1 MKIYL
6 DFETNGLLRQPGLKA
21 HCMAWCVDDGPIV
34 LDVGHEDI
42 CKSIALWRETVPGA
56 TLVAHYGTGFDFPVL
71 KRLFNLDWRRD
82 GFKRHDTKV
91 AGSLYDPEFSGTH
104 SLEDWG
110 VRVRVPK
117 SDYQERTLAALRA
130 DPANAGM
137 DDTALKL
144 LMWSTYTP
152 EMGTYCAQDVNTLR
166 AIDKYQ
172 VEKYASQHDWSQ
184 ALEMEHLISE
194 VMAKQEHVGVWFDQ
208 AKADQ
213 LEANMLAYIAER
225 TERCMS
231 IIKPRCVKGDEVANC
246 FNKDGTPSANALK
259 AVGEDADAFKLAYA
273 AYKKAVREY
282 SKASGKAAAGLG
294 PEVLP
299 PVAPTTKVAG
309 VFSRVSFTEYDLDS
323 RQQVIQLLQLH
334 GWKPTEWT
342 EKGNPKFTEDSI
354 TEQLGGV
361 GKDLAERFVA
371 ITRVGQIRGWRSK
384 VRNDGRIS
392 AKAQAQATPTA
403 RMRHSVVVNVPRPG
417 TTWGV
422 EMRSLFGA
430 DPRKGW
436 WQAGADASGLELR
449 MLAHYIGDPEFTKQ
463 VIDGDIHWFNAQL
476 FGLVPMGTVMCT
488 DESDPLYKVHK
499 AIRNCEK
506 TLVYALIYGAG
517 DAKLGATLAN
527 LPGYAGV
534 ESEGALCRE
543 RFMRNLPKYGRL
555 MERIEETL
563 FEVSIRNGE
572 RHRGK
577 RKRSWLLGLDGRR
590 LYVRHDHAALNTLL
604 QSAGSIVVK
613 AATVYADGAIQRRGI
628 AARQIIH
635 MHDEAQFEGHTE
647 EAARAAGLC
656 FVEGIKW
663 AAKKYGV
670 RCPLDGEVK
679 TGRNWAECH

>member
-1 MKIYL
+1 MRIYF
-6 DFETNGLLRQPGLKA
+6 DFETNGLLRRPDLKA
-21 HCMAWCVDDGPIV
+21 HCMAWAIDDGETTLSEGPDAIRAA
-34 LDVGHEDI
+34 
-42 CKSIALWRETVPGA
+42 IATWRVRADMAKQVP
-56 TLVAHYGTGFDFPVL
+56 TLVAHYSTGFDLPVL
-71 KRLFNLDWRRD
+71 KRLFGLDWKAEKW
-82 GFKRHDTKV
+82 KRHDTKV

-104 SLEDWG
+104 SLADWG
-110 VRVRVPK
+110 VRVRAPK
-117 SDYQERTLAALRA
+117 DDYQERKLA
-130 DPANAGM
+130 
-137 DDTALKL
+137 ALKL
-144 LMWSTYTP
+144 LPEHAGKTEEQLKAAIWEVYEP
-152 EMGTYCAQDVNTLR
+152 EMGTYCSQDVVSLR

-172 VEKYASQHDWSQ
+172 RTKYADEHDWSQ
-184 ALEMEHLISE
+184 ALEMEHQISE
-194 VMAKQEHVGVWFDQ
+194 VMAKQEHTGVWFDME
-208 AKADQ
+208 AARK

-225 TERCMS
+225 TVELTS
-231 IIKPRCVKGDEVANC
+231 IIKPRCIKGDEVASC
-246 FNKDGTPSANALK
+246 FNKDGTPSATAMK
-259 AVGEDADAFKLAYA
+259 AIGEDADAYKEAHRKYKMDLKLE
-273 AYKKAVREY
+273 KKGDTNINPV
-282 SKASGKAAAGLG
+282 
-294 PEVLP
+294 P
-299 PVAPTTKVAG
+299 PRSAVAG
-309 VFSRVSFTEYDLDS
+309 CFSRVSFTEYDLDS
-323 RQQVIQLLQLH
+323 RPQVIVLLQLH
-334 GWKPTEWT
+334 GWKPTEYT

-354 TEQLGGV
+354 TSQLGGV
-361 GKDLAERFVA
+361 GKALAERFVA
-371 ITRVGQIRGWRSK
+371 ITRLGMLRGWMTK
-384 VRNDGRIS
+384 VRPDGRIS
-392 AKAQAQATPTA
+392 AKAQAQATPTG

-417 TTWGV
+417 TDWGI

-430 DPRKGW
+430 DKRKGW

-488 DESDPLYKVHK
+488 DETDPLYKVHK

-527 LPGYAGV
+527 LPGYKGV
-534 ESEGALCRE
+534 EAEGALCRE

-577 RKRSWLLGLDGRR
+577 RKRQWLMGLDGRR

-613 AATVYADGAIQRRGI
+613 AATVYADAAITRRGI
-628 AARQIIH
+628 DARQVIH
-635 MHDEAQFEGHTE
+635 MHDEAQYEGKTE

-663 AAKKYGV
+663 AAQKYKV

>member
-1 MKIYL
+1 MKIYF
-6 DFETNGLLRQPGLKA
+6 DFETNGLLRRPDLKA
-21 HCMAWCVDDGPIV
+21 HCMAYAIDDG
-34 LDVGHEDI
+34 DVTLCVGMDEIRAAVD
-42 CKSIALWRETVPGA
+42 SWRVYKDA
-56 TLVAHYGTGFDFPVL
+56 TLVAHYGTGFDLPVL
-71 KRLFNLDWRRD
+71 KRLFNLDWKRD

-104 SLEDWG
+104 SLADWG
-110 VRVRVPK
+110 VRVRAPK
-117 SDYQERTLAALRA
+117 DDFQDRRVAALRA
-130 DPANAGM
+130 LPENAGLS
-137 DDTALKL
+137 DDVLNG
-144 LMWSTYTP
+144 MIWETYDD
-152 EMGTYCAQDVNTLR
+152 EMGVYCKQDVETLR

-172 VEKYASQHDWSQ
+172 VAKYANEHDWSV

-194 VMAKQEHVGVWFDQ
+194 VMAKQEHTGVWFDVEA
-208 AKADQ
+208 AKA
-213 LEANMLAYIAER
+213 LEANMLAYIADR
-225 TERCMS
+225 TARLVT
-231 IIKPRCVKGDEVANC
+231 IIKPRCIKGDEVANC
-246 FNKDGTPSANALK
+246 FNKDGTPSANAMK
-259 AVGEDADAFKLAYA
+259 AIGEDADAFKVAYA
-273 AYKKAVREY
+273 EYKKAHKVY
-282 SKASGKAAAGLG
+282 LKKGGDPVWPPTSKVQGG
-294 PEVLP
+294 
-299 PVAPTTKVAG
+299 
-309 VFSRVSFTEYDLDS
+309 FSRVSFTEYDLDS
-323 RQQVIQLLQLH
+323 RPQVIQLLQLH
-334 GWKPTEWT
+334 GWKPTEYT

-354 TEQLGGV
+354 TSQLGGA

-371 ITRVGQIRGWRSK
+371 ITRLGQLRGWMGK
-384 VRNDGRIS
+384 VRADGRIS

-417 TTWGV
+417 TDWGV
-422 EMRSLFGA
+422 EMRGLFGA
-430 DPRKGW
+430 DKRKNW

-463 VIDGDIHWFNAQL
+463 VIEGDIHWFNAQL

-488 DESDPLYKVHK
+488 DETHPDYKVHK
-499 AIRNCEK
+499 AIRNVEK

-563 FEVSIRNGE
+563 FEVSIRSGE

-577 RKRSWLLGLDGRR
+577 RKRSWLLGMDGRR

-613 AATVYADGAIQRRGI
+613 AATVYADAAIARRGI
-628 AARQIIH
+628 QARQVIH
-635 MHDEAQFEGHTE
+635 MHDEAQYEGKTE
-647 EAARAAGLC
+647 EAAKQAGLC

-663 AAKKYGV
+663 AAQKYNV